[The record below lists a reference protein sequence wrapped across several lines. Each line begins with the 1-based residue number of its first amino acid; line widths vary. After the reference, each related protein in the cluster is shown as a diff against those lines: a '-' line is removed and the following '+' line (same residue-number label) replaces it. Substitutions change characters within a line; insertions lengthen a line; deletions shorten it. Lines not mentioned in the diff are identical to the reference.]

1 MDKSHP
7 EANEPSFEKRLET
20 YRAGVTDADA
30 TGMVADEEAIAHAET
45 LAPLLA
51 QRPPFPQTDLHAALA
66 PEHEAHAAIDELH
79 SRVEASTPNRQSI
92 EAQVAHLRSFPELE
106 ALVANWW
113 DSPAMQRF
121 IWNLT
126 QIGL

>member
-7 EANEPSFEKRLET
+7 EPDEPNFEERLET

-30 TGMVADEEAIAHAET
+30 TGMIADEEAIAQAEV

-51 QRPPFPQTDLHAALA
+51 QRPSVPLTDFHAALA
-66 PEHEAHAAIDELH
+66 PDHQAHAAIDELH

-106 ALVANWW
+106 AVVANWW